1 MDNFTFGVTM
11 AVVGVGGT
19 MLSLWFLTLIINLMK
34 RFLPAGESKD
44 KIKVKEDLKKI
55 KQRKKEAG
63 S

>member
-11 AVVGVGGT
+11 AVVGIGGT

-34 RFLPAGESKD
+34 RFLPASESKD
-44 KIKVKEDLKKI
+44 KMKVKEGIKKI
-55 KQRKKEAG
+55 IKRKKEAG